1 MPRSPGEQTHEKVL
15 NFDADHALRLHANW
29 NSWSQLPLGP
39 RPIPTSKD
47 REFGR
52 RCGDLAKRIDE
63 TPLKSEGLEQDT
75 AKVPISAGFRVVLT
89 YVGRAFSQRFVML
102 RAQVLD
108 AYAR

>member
-1 MPRSPGEQTHEKVL
+1 
-15 NFDADHALRLHANW
+15 
-29 NSWSQLPLGP
+29 
-39 RPIPTSKD
+39 
-47 REFGR
+47 
-52 RCGDLAKRIDE
+52 LAKRIDE